1 ITFHTE
7 NTTTPSAEERAHTK
21 TTPHRTTQ
29 RHPKNTTR
37 PGGGTQ
43 SAANR
48 SHNTLTN
55 TTP

>member
-1 ITFHTE
+1 HTE

-55 TTP
+55 PSP